1 MPTIEAIDRQ
11 IVELLMEDGRIPS
24 AEIARRLGNVSERA
38 VRYRLDRL
46 LARGIV
52 QVAAIPNPKSL
63 GFTVVA
69 DVFIEVEAGAI
80 FDVARRLASFECVSY
95 VACSMGDVDVSIQ
108 IVGRDNSE
116 VYSFVTDVVAKIPG
130 VRKTS
135 TLIVPVILKDVY
147 QWRIPAG
154 ACQERSAG
162 LRINPSTGEER
173 GAEAHSREMQEGGA
187 A

>member
-1 MPTIEAIDRQ
+1 LSTIEAIDRQ

-24 AEIARRLGNVSERA
+24 AEIARRLGCVSERA
-38 VRYRLDRL
+38 VRYRLAKL
-46 LARGIV
+46 LEREIV
-52 QVAAIPNPKSL
+52 QVVAIPNPKAL
-63 GFTVVA
+63 GYAVIA

-80 FDVARRLASFECVSY
+80 LNVARRLAAHENVSY

-135 TLIVPVILKDVY
+135 TLIVPIILKDVY
-147 QWRIPAG
+147 HWHIPAG
-154 ACQERSAG
+154 DGFRADAG
-162 LRINPSTGEER
+162 S
-173 GAEAHSREMQEGGA
+173 QEGA
-187 A
+187 S

>member
-24 AEIARRLGNVSERA
+24 AEIARRLGWVSERA
-38 VRYRLDRL
+38 VRYRLSRL
-46 LARGIV
+46 LERGIV
-52 QVAAIPNPKSL
+52 QVVAIPNPKAL
-63 GFTVVA
+63 GYAVVA

-80 FDVARRLASFECVSY
+80 LDVAKRMAAHECVSY

-130 VRKTS
+130 VRKSS
-135 TLIVPVILKDVY
+135 TLIVPLILKDVY
-147 QWRIPAG
+147 QWHIPAS
-154 ACQERSAG
+154 ACQEADAELSAASEPEQARK
-162 LRINPSTGEER
+162 L
-173 GAEAHSREMQEGGA
+173 
-187 A
+187 